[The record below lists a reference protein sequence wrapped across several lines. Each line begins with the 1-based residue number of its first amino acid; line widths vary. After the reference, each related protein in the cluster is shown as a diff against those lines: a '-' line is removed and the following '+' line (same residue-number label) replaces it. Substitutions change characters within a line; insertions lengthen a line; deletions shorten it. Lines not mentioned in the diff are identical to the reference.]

1 MIEIN
6 GEKWEII
13 YHWCYNTY
21 NSYTGTGTWIPF
33 MLRKV
38 EVK

>member
-13 YHWCYNTY
+13 YHWCYNGNTSCGIY
-21 NSYTGTGTWIPF
+21 VPI

-38 EVK
+38 VGKR